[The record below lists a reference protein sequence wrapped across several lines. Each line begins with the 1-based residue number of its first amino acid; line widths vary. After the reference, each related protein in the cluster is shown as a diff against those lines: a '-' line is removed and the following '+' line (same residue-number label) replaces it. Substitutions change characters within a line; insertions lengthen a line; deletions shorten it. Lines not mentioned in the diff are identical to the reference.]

1 MEIDPYE
8 IRPGIGEWTQGSL
21 VVLGRSTGRGCMLN
35 NSALPREG
43 VTPNLPWHV
52 ESIVLVVSAWEI
64 GQGKQKRSGTVRD
77 PLPEGPG
84 PNRCG
89 LQHRPQRCGRLTLKH
104 RDEELRQ
111 PRLGGGTHGTLS
123 SSHGGPPLLQA
134 PHHTLKFSQF
144 GYFPDSYGTR

>member
-1 MEIDPYE
+1 MDPL
-8 IRPGIGEWTQGSL
+8 SFL
-21 VVLGRSTGRGCMLN
+21 
-35 NSALPREG
+35 
-43 VTPNLPWHV
+43 HV

-104 RDEELRQ
+104 RDEELKQ
-111 PRLGGGTHGTLS
+111 PRLGEGLTGLFHRVTGALPYYKLLTTHEHYPNS
-123 SSHGGPPLLQA
+123 DIS
-134 PHHTLKFSQF
+134 
-144 GYFPDSYGTR
+144 